1 MSRSRAKHEPTITF
15 CTGFCLYCFGRRQFV
30 VIPAL
35 GKSRDEPGPTHSLE
49 VDPSLAGAG
58 TGCTCSRRGS
68 SPRRPDGPAP
78 EGALLKKEEI
88 VGRGVI
94 STIFANEPFIESR
107 LAPKGGGAGLAALI
121 PNGMRAVAIRV
132 NEIVGVA
139 GFVVPGMR
147 VDVLVS
153 GNPPGNTAGGSV
165 TKTLLQYV
173 EVLSA
178 GQNFQKDTEGKPV
191 SVQVVNLL
199 VTPEQAEM
207 LSLASS
213 QTTIQL
219 VLRNPLDTQIAKT
232 PGTAVVQLFRSDMAF
247 PRDEK
252 LGQPAMAR
260 PTPRPIRAVPLPSK
274 PRVVEVILGIKRAE
288 TQFTPAVGV
297 KP

>member
-1 MSRSRAKHEPTITF
+1 MNQRLLSVLAFAFIVSA
-15 CTGFCLYCFGRRQFV
+15 GASLLLYRLLSGHVTSQAA
-30 VIPAL
+30 PAASKL
-35 GKSRDEPGPTHSLE
+35 ILAARVLEPGTLVKDGDLLLGDRTGSL
-49 VDPSLAGAG
+49 PQ
-58 TGCTCSRRGS
+58 
-68 SPRRPDGPAP
+68 
-78 EGALLKKEEI
+78 GALLKREEI

-94 STIFANEPFIESR
+94 STIFANEPFIETR

-219 VLRNPLDTQIAKT
+219 VLRNPLDKLIAKT

-252 LGQPAMAR
+252 PGQPAMAR
-260 PTPRPIRAVPLPSK
+260 PMARPSRPAVPLQASK
-274 PRVVEVILGIKRAE
+274 PRVVEIILGIKRAE
-288 TQFTPAVGV
+288 TQFTPAVEV

>member
-1 MSRSRAKHEPTITF
+1 MNQRLLSVLAF
-15 CTGFCLYCFGRRQFV
+15 AFV
-30 VIPAL
+30 VSAGASLLLYRLLASHVTSQAPPTASKLILA
-35 GKSRDEPGPTHSLE
+35 SRVLEPGSLVRDGDLRLGDRTGPT
-49 VDPSLAGAG
+49 
-58 TGCTCSRRGS
+58 
-68 SPRRPDGPAP
+68 PD
-78 EGALLKKEEI
+78 GALLKKDEI

-247 PRDEK
+247 PKDGNP
-252 LGQPAMAR
+252 GQPAMAR
-260 PTPRPIRAVPLPSK
+260 PMLRPSHPAAALQASK
-274 PRVVEVILGIKRAE
+274 PRVVEIILGIKRAE
-288 TQFTPAVGV
+288 TQFTPAVEV

>member
-1 MSRSRAKHEPTITF
+1 MNQRLLSVLAFAFIVSAGASLLLYRLLSSRVTSQAPPTSSKLIVAARV
-15 CTGFCLYCFGRRQFV
+15 L
-30 VIPAL
+30 
-35 GKSRDEPGPTHSLE
+35 EPGSL
-49 VDPSLAGAG
+49 VRDGDLRLGDRAG
-58 TGCTCSRRGS
+58 
-68 SPRRPDGPAP
+68 PVP

-88 VGRGVI
+88 VGRGVT

-121 PNGMRAVAIRV
+121 PNGMRAVAVRV

-173 EVLSA
+173 QVLSA

-232 PGTAVVQLFRSDMAF
+232 PGTAVVQLFRSDVAF
-247 PRDEK
+247 PKDEK
-252 LGQPAMAR
+252 SSQPPIAR
-260 PTPRPIRAVPLPSK
+260 RPFRAAAPLPDSK
-274 PRVVEVILGIKRAE
+274 PRVVEIILGIKRAE
-288 TQFTPAVGV
+288 TQFTPAVEV